1 MRISDW
7 SSDVCSSDL
16 GQYFLADA
24 DIVEI
29 ISRGDPHAQNVR
41 AAFGDDLQRID
52 DIAQR
57 FGHFTALLV
66 ERKAMGKSGVIRC
79 AAACAAAFEQGG
91 LGPAAMLVGA
101 FEVAVGANPCTI
113 ACLDSNAVR
122 RASVEPAIE
131 NIDHDVLG
139 LENVMRKK

>member
-29 ISRGDPHAQNVR
+29 ISRGDPHAQHVR
-41 AAFGDDLQRID
+41 AAFGDDLQRIA

-57 FGHFTALLV
+57 FGHFTSLLV
-66 ERKAMGKSGVIRC
+66 ERQAIGKYGVITC
-79 AAACAAAFEQGG
+79 AAAGAEDFAQGG
-91 LGPAAMLVGA
+91 MEPAAMLVGA
-101 FEVAVGANPCTI
+101 FERSDEHPSALQLLNRISFAGF
-113 ACLDSNAVR
+113 CLEKNT
-122 RASVEPAIE
+122 
-131 NIDHDVLG
+131 
-139 LENVMRKK
+139 K

>member
-16 GQYFLADA
+16 
-24 DIVEI
+24 
-29 ISRGDPHAQNVR
+29 
-41 AAFGDDLQRID
+41 DDLQRID

-66 ERKAMGKSGVIRC
+66 ERKAMGKYGVIRC

-91 LGPAAMLVGA
+91 LEPAAMLVGA
-101 FEVAVGANPCTI
+101 FEVRSEERRVGKEGVSTCRSWWSPY
-113 ACLDSNAVR
+113 
-122 RASVEPAIE
+122 
-131 NIDHDVLG
+131 H
-139 LENVMRKK
+139 

>member
-16 GQYFLADA
+16 IAERPKHIAKAVAQLAISVGGTGQYFLADA

-66 ERKAMGKSGVIRC
+66 ERKAMGKYGVIRC

-91 LGPAAMLVGA
+91 LEPAAMLVGA
-101 FEVAVGANPCTI
+101 FAVEAGANPCTI
-113 ACLDSNAVR
+113 ACLDIG
-122 RASVEPAIE
+122 RA
-131 NIDHDVLG
+131 
-139 LENVMRKK
+139 NV

>member
-1 MRISDW
+1 MLFFFFFKQKTAYEMRISDW

-16 GQYFLADA
+16 YFLADA

-66 ERKAMGKSGVIRC
+66 ERKAMGKYGVIRC
-79 AAACAAAFEQGG
+79 AAACAAACEQGG
-91 LGPAAMLVGA
+91 LEPAAMLVGA
-101 FEVAVGANPCTI
+101 FEVEAGANPCHI
-113 ACLDSNAVR
+113 PCVY
-122 RASVEPAIE
+122 E
-131 NIDHDVLG
+131 HG
-139 LENVMRKK
+139 GG